1 MDAHIVARSMQNE
14 NSYAKRCCAQK
25 LPNPQGVVE
34 LEPPV
39 VDDATAAESL
49 LPGSS
54 GPTALVLGGGIC
66 GLACAHELVGR
77 GVATVVLDGAEPG
90 LAPAS
95 SAAAGLLDPLSV
107 KGRVMW
113 RGEEAFAAAVQLVR
127 AAEPSALEQLGILH
141 VPSAPKQAEQL
152 RRSAGAFGSR
162 WVDEAEAQRLAPGA
176 ALPSG
181 GLLCADGCVVD
192 TALYLR
198 ALWRL
203 VQARGAERG
212 VRTQWVVRR
221 SCRTA
226 WVRRHAD
233 TFDHVIVAA
242 GAGCAA
248 LEETRHLPV
257 DLCRGQTLLYSLGA
271 TERGATAKQHDQA
284 AASLAAVDG
293 ASPPTP
299 TGDAEGCEAGPS
311 GRAEEPPRPRVALSG
326 AVYVL
331 PVGRRL
337 ICGGTHEPC
346 DDARQLAPPCARDA
360 VAALGPSLSGLYPP
374 LAALAAPTARAGVR
388 ALPPRSVEGALPLAG
403 LAHTDAPR
411 RNVWFVGGMGARGLL
426 YHALAARWV
435 VDAALAGDPALI
447 PTLLR
452 RGEWGALLHAR
463 LARLAAAEV

>member
-1 MDAHIVARSMQNE
+1 MHTAHAELQTSIAADAELSAARQPL
-14 NSYAKRCCAQK
+14 
-25 LPNPQGVVE
+25 LPN
-34 LEPPV
+34 
-39 VDDATAAESL
+39 
-49 LPGSS
+49 SS
-54 GPTALVLGGGIC
+54 DHPTALVLGGGLC

-77 GVATVVLDGAEPG
+77 GIATVVVDGAEPG

-113 RGEEAFAAAVQLVR
+113 QGEAAFAAAVQLVR
-127 AAEPSALEQLGILH
+127 AAEPSALERLGILH
-141 VPSAPKQAEQL
+141 VPSSPKQAEQL
-152 RRSAGAFGSR
+152 RRSADEAAAGAAFGSR

-176 ALPSG
+176 TLPCG

-192 TALYLR
+192 TASYLR

-203 VQARGAERG
+203 VQAMGAERG
-212 VRTQWVVRR
+212 VPTQWVVRR
-221 SCRTA
+221 SCRAA

-233 TFDHVIVAA
+233 SFDHVIVAA

-271 TERGATAKQHDQA
+271 TARGGERRQHDEATAP
-284 AASLAAVDG
+284 LAAVDA

-311 GRAEEPPRPRVALSG
+311 GGAEGPPRPNVALSG

-331 PVGRRL
+331 PVGGRL

-360 VAALGPSLSGLYPP
+360 LAALGPSLSALYPP

-388 ALPPRSVEGALPLAG
+388 ALPPRSAEGALPLAG

-452 RGEWGALLHAR
+452 RGEFGALLHAR
-463 LARLAAAEV
+463 LARLADKDVER